1 MATSFKNMIYDLTP
15 TTSEKTVYGV
25 PTDSH
30 SIINAFYVNN
40 TDSFS
45 SIFVD
50 VRLDRGPGRPYV
62 ANTTSLFNVELA
74 ANQYL
79 NLLTGPLVLEGGDK
93 LVFTTNTTGRV
104 QGTIAAMQVNREDQ
118 ETTPIGSI

>member
-15 TTSEKTVYGV
+15 TTSEQTVYGI

-40 TDSFS
+40 TGGST
-45 SIFVD
+45 INVE
-50 VRLDRGPGRPYV
+50 VRLDRGPGRSYV
-62 ANTTSLFNVELA
+62 ASQTILFSTVLDSG
-74 ANQYL
+74 QYL

-118 ETTPIGSI
+118 ETTPIGSV

>member
-1 MATSFKNMIYDLTP
+1 MIYDLTP
-15 TTSEKTVYGV
+15 TASEQTVYGI

-30 SIINAFYVNN
+30 SIVNAFYVNN
-40 TDSFS
+40 TGAST
-45 SIFVD
+45 INIE
-50 VRLDRGPGRPYV
+50 VRLDRGPGRNYV
-62 ANTTSLFNVELA
+62 ANQTILFSTVLDNG
-74 ANQYL
+74 QYL

-118 ETTPIGSI
+118 ETTPTGSV

>member
-15 TTSEKTVYGV
+15 TTREQTVYGI

-30 SIINAFYVNN
+30 SIVNAFYVNN
-40 TDSFS
+40 TGAST
-45 SIFVD
+45 INIE
-50 VRLDRGPGRPYV
+50 VRLDRGPGRNYV
-62 ANTTSLFNVELA
+62 ANQTILFSTVLDNG
-74 ANQYL
+74 QYL

-93 LVFTTNTTGRV
+93 LVFTTNTSGRV

-118 ETTPIGSI
+118 ETTPTGSV

>member
-30 SIINAFYVNN
+30 AIINAFYVNN
-40 TDSFS
+40 TDPFS

-50 VRLDRGPGRPYV
+50 VRLDRGPGRTYV
-62 ANTTSLFNVELA
+62 ASTTSLFNVELA
-74 ANQYL
+74 SNQYL

-118 ETTPIGSI
+118 ETTPIGSV

>member
-15 TTSEKTVYGV
+15 TTSEQTVYGI

-30 SIINAFYVNN
+30 SIINSFYVNN
-40 TDSFS
+40 TGGST
-45 SIFVD
+45 INVE
-50 VRLDRGPGRPYV
+50 VRLNRGPGRSYV
-62 ANTTSLFNVELA
+62 ASQTILFSTVLDNG
-74 ANQYL
+74 QYL

-118 ETTPIGSI
+118 ETTPIGSV

>member
-15 TTSEKTVYGV
+15 TTSEQTVYGI

-40 TDSFS
+40 TGGST
-45 SIFVD
+45 INVE
-50 VRLDRGPGRPYV
+50 VRLDRGPGRSYV
-62 ANTTSLFNVELA
+62 ASQTILFSTVLDSG
-74 ANQYL
+74 QYF

-118 ETTPIGSI
+118 ETTPIGSV

>member
-40 TDSFS
+40 TDPFS
-45 SIFVD
+45 SIFVE
-50 VRLDRGPGRPYV
+50 VRLDRGPNRLYV
-62 ANTTSLFNVELA
+62 ASTTSLFSVELA
-74 ANQYL
+74 SNQYL

-118 ETTPIGSI
+118 ETTPIGSV

>member
-40 TDSFS
+40 TDPFS
-45 SIFVD
+45 SIFVE
-50 VRLDRGPGRPYV
+50 VRLDRGPNRPYV
-62 ANTTSLFNVELA
+62 ASTTSLFSVELA
-74 ANQYL
+74 SNQYL

-118 ETTPIGSI
+118 ETTPIGSV